1 MSVNLNAR
9 NFSQPSV
16 FAENA
21 QTVIPVTPSAGV
33 AYRDPNINPAV
44 YSFGQAFDSIV
55 DSRVWNQLLYL
66 CSSFSQEGELFGFFR
81 WSPLTDY
88 VPGSNVTAT
97 DGTLYRAVRAS
108 GPSLGVGARNPIDYP
123 DYWITLKDWLAS
135 SQGPVGGVV
144 PVGHIAL
151 LPFRFNA
158 LPFGWYF
165 CNGERFTDDVPA
177 GLALKALP
185 QGLRD
190 DWGIT
195 TEGTSGTNVPRLLD
209 SSGRGY
215 FLRGVDNVSR
225 MPGTIEQDAARQIT
239 ATANSNTNIS
249 GSGSAL
255 GTFNSTI
262 NTSPSGGGSVGATG
276 AFTQTQTSSASLQ
289 TGDGFFWNDVQT
301 RTTLNASVIASG
313 LSAST
318 ITTVNVN
325 TPNAANEN
333 RPTNIGMT
341 PCIYLGV

>member
-33 AYRDPNINPAV
+33 AYRDPNVNPAV

-55 DSRVWNQLLYL
+55 DSRIWNQLLYL

-123 DYWITLKDWLAS
+123 DYWVTLKNWLS
-135 SQGPVGGVV
+135 SSEGPVGGVV

-165 CNGERFTDDVPA
+165 CNGERFTDDIPA
-177 GLALKALP
+177 GLALKGLP
-185 QGLRD
+185 QGLKD
-190 DWGIT
+190 DFGIT
-195 TEGTSGTNVPRLLD
+195 TNGTSGTNVPRMLD

-215 FLRGVDNVSR
+215 FLRGVDGVSR
-225 MPGTIEQDAARQIT
+225 QPGTIEQDAARAVT
-239 ATANSNTNIS
+239 ATANSSSSTS
-249 GSGSAL
+249 GQGFPGANGTL
-255 GTFNSTI
+255 GTPSIISSTGVFQDTGGVI
-262 NTSPSGGGSVGATG
+262 NVYAGETSGG
-276 AFTQTQTSSASLQ
+276 FKE
-289 TGDGFFWNDVQT
+289 
-301 RTTLNASVIASG
+301 TTMTIPAAPLNAS
-313 LSAST
+313 T
-318 ITTVNVN
+318 TTTTTVNISQQNV
-325 TPNAANEN
+325 ANEN

>member
-33 AYRDPNINPAV
+33 AYRDPNVNPAV

-55 DSRVWNQLLYL
+55 DSRIWNQLLYL

-123 DYWITLKDWLAS
+123 DYWVTLKNWLS
-135 SQGPVGGVV
+135 SSEGPVGGVV

-165 CNGERFTDDVPA
+165 CNGERFTDDIPA
-177 GLALKALP
+177 GLALKGLP
-185 QGLRD
+185 QGLKD
-190 DWGIT
+190 DFGIT
-195 TEGTSGTNVPRLLD
+195 TNGTSGTNVPRMLD

-215 FLRGVDNVSR
+215 FLRGVDGVSR
-225 MPGTIEQDAARQIT
+225 QPGTIEQDAARSVTATASSSASSGGRIT
-239 ATANSNTNIS
+239 AT
-249 GSGSAL
+249 GSFEYEYNHSA
-255 GTFNSTI
+255 TA
-262 NTSPSGGGSVGATG
+262 GATG
-276 AFTQTQTSSASLQ
+276 VFTAV
-289 TGDGFFWNDVQT
+289 TGRQFAIDSGPTDLYT
-301 RTTLNASVIASG
+301 GTITLNLDSPIPAPSVS
-313 LSAST
+313 
-318 ITTVNVN
+318 TTVNISQQNV
-325 TPNAANEN
+325 ANEN